1 VVDAEAPDVVL
12 VLKAGLP
19 MFGDAPVM
27 EALDAGA
34 ADGCELLTDC
44 LEGKRACVTREGA
57 SVGATLA
64 NLSATYTDY
73 PLFVC
78 SNPPP
83 DEPTCTPYRNEGDG
97 IYYDGIATADD
108 TDGDGVLNGE
118 DNCPAVFNPPRPVEG
133 FIQGDWDNDGIGD
146 ACDRC
151 PLDPGETICVA
162 IFYDGFETGDTTA
175 WSTVVP

>member
-1 VVDAEAPDVVL
+1 MVL

-19 MFGDAPVM
+19 MYGDAPVM
-27 EALDAGA
+27 EALGAGA

-44 LEGKRACVTREGA
+44 LGGKRACVTREGTA
-57 SVGATLA
+57 VGATLA
-64 NLSATYTDY
+64 NLSATYTEY

-97 IYYDGIATADD
+97 IFYDGVPTAED
-108 TDGDGVLNGE
+108 TDGDGVLNGL
-118 DNCPAVFNPPRPVEG
+118 DNCPAVFNPARPVDG
-133 FIQGDWDNDGIGD
+133 FMQGDAENDGIGD

-151 PLDPGETICVA
+151 PLDPGEIVCVPV
-162 IFYDGFETGDTTA
+162 FYDGFESGDTTA
-175 WSTVVP
+175 WSSVVP